1 MMNMM
6 KKPEILSPAGDMEK
20 LRAAVLYGA
29 DAVYLAGEMF
39 GMRTASGNFSDE
51 ELEVAVNYA
60 HANNVSVYVTC
71 NTLMRNDDIKRL
83 PRYLEMLGGIGV
95 DGIIVADLGCMRLA
109 QKYAPKAEIHIST
122 QASVLNTDAA
132 NAWYE
137 LGAARV
143 CLAREASLREI
154 CEIMEHKNP
163 KLKIE
168 TFVHGAMCMAYSGR
182 CMISDYL
189 AGRSSNRGN
198 CAQPCRWAYSLVEEK
213 RPGEYF
219 PVVEDEKGTHIFN
232 SKDMNMVS
240 YVPELVTAG
249 IDSFKIEGRVKSAY
263 YCAAVTNAY
272 RLAVDE
278 FVKSPET
285 WQRDGFWSVEVDK
298 VSHREYCTGFYFGE
312 ERIQRTETSNY
323 IRTWDV
329 VASVVECDDEGNAV
343 LEQKNK
349 FDRGVEYELMQPKA
363 EPQKVVFEKML
374 DDKGNE
380 IESARQAKIRVH
392 VKLPCKTPVG
402 AFIRR
407 EGSRFNAS

>member
-1 MMNMM
+1 MNMM

-29 DAVYLAGEMF
+29 DAVYLAGETF
-39 GMRTASGNFSDE
+39 GMRTASGNFTDE
-51 ELEVAVNYA
+51 ELEIAVSHA
-60 HANNVSVYVTC
+60 HANNVRVYVTC

-83 PRYLEMLGGIGV
+83 PKYLEMLGGIGV

-154 CEIMEHKNP
+154 CEIMEHKD
-163 KLKIE
+163 KDLKIE

-198 CAQPCRWAYSLVEEK
+198 CAQPCRWTYSLVEEK

-285 WQRDGFWSVEVDK
+285 WQRDGFWSVEVNK

-329 VASVVECDDEGNAV
+329 VASVIECDDEGNAI

-363 EPQKVVFEKML
+363 EPQKVIFDKML

>member
-1 MMNMM
+1 MEI

-20 LRAAVLYGA
+20 LRAAILYGA
-29 DAVYLAGEMF
+29 DAVYMAGEMF
-39 GMRTASGNFSDE
+39 GMRTASQNFSRDE
-51 ELEVAVNYA
+51 LSSAVALA
-60 HANNVSVYVTC
+60 HKNNVKVYITC
-71 NTLMRNDDIKRL
+71 NTLMRNYDLELL
-83 PRYLEMLGGIGV
+83 PGYLEMLGGIGV

-122 QASVLNTDAA
+122 QASVLNVAAA

-143 CLAREASLREI
+143 CLAREASLSEVSEI
-154 CEIMEHKNP
+154 CAKKN
-163 KLKIE
+163 KNLKIE
-168 TFVHGAMCMAYSGR
+168 AFVHGAMCMAYSGR

-198 CAQPCRWAYSLVEEK
+198 CAQPCRWQYALMEEK
-213 RPGEYF
+213 RPGEYY
-219 PVVEDEKGTHIFN
+219 PVFEDEYGTHIFN

-240 YVPELVTAG
+240 YIPELIGAG

-272 RLAVDE
+272 RLAIDE
-278 FVKSPET
+278 YVKNPDE
-285 WQRDGFWSVEVDK
+285 WKRDGFWDTEVNK
-298 VSHREYCTGFYFGE
+298 VSHRQYCTGFYFGE
-312 ERIQRTETSNY
+312 ERIQRTETSEY

-329 VASVVECDDEGNAV
+329 VASVVECDDDGNAV

-349 FDRGVEYELMQPKA
+349 FDINTEYELMQPKA
-363 EPQKVVFEKML
+363 EPQKVIFDKMINEK
-374 DDKGNE
+374 GEE
-380 IESARQAKIRVH
+380 IESARQAKIHVR
-392 VKLPCKTPVG
+392 VKLPCKAPVG

-407 EGSRFNAS
+407 EGSRFDAS

>member
-1 MMNMM
+1 M

-20 LRAAVLYGA
+20 LRAAILYGA

-51 ELEVAVNYA
+51 EMAQAVALA
-60 HANNVSVYVTC
+60 HANGVRVYVTC
-71 NTLMRNDDIKRL
+71 NTLMRNHDIKRL
-83 PRYLEMLGGIGV
+83 PPYLEMLGGIGV
-95 DGIIVADLGCMRLA
+95 DGVIVADLGCMRLV
-109 QKYAPKAEIHIST
+109 QKCAPRAEVHIST
-122 QASVLNTDAA
+122 QASVLNADAA

-137 LGAARV
+137 LGASRV
-143 CLAREASLREI
+143 CLAREASLSEI
-154 CEIMEHKNP
+154 SEIIEKKN
-163 KLKIE
+163 KNLAIE

-189 AGRSSNRGN
+189 TGRSSNRGN
-198 CAQPCRWAYSLVEEK
+198 CAQPCRWSYAVMEEK

-219 PVVEDEKGTHIFN
+219 PIEEDGTGTHIFN

-240 YVPELVTAG
+240 YIPELIGAG

-285 WQRDGFWSVEVDK
+285 WQRDGFWSVEVNK

-312 ERIQRTETSNY
+312 ERIQRVETSNY

-329 VASVVECDDEGNAV
+329 VASVVECDDEGNAI

-349 FDRGVEYELMQPKA
+349 FDINTEYELMQPKA
-363 EPQKVVFEKML
+363 EPIKVIFDKMI
-374 DDKGNE
+374 DGDGNE
-380 IESARQAKIRVH
+380 IDSARHAKIHVR
-392 VKLPCKTPVG
+392 VKLPCKAPVG

>member
-1 MMNMM
+1 M

-20 LRAAVLYGA
+20 LRAAILYGA
-29 DAVYLAGEMF
+29 DAVYLAGNMF
-39 GMRTASGNFSDE
+39 GMRTASQNFSDE
-51 ELEVAVNYA
+51 ELRLAVKHA
-60 HANNVSVYVTC
+60 HENNVRVYVTC
-71 NTLMRNDDIKRL
+71 NTLMRNHDIKSL
-83 PRYLEMLGGIGV
+83 PAYLEMLGGIGV

-122 QASVLNTDAA
+122 QASVLNTEAA

-143 CLAREASLREI
+143 CLAREASLSEI
-154 CEIMEHKNP
+154 CEIMEHKN
-163 KLKIE
+163 KNLAVE

-189 AGRSSNRGN
+189 TGRSSNRGN
-198 CAQPCRWAYSLVEEK
+198 CAQPCRWSYAVMEEK
-213 RPGEYF
+213 RPGEFF
-219 PVVEDEKGTHIFN
+219 PIEEDGAGTHIFN

-240 YVPELVTAG
+240 YIPELVTAG

-263 YCAAVTNAY
+263 YCAAITNAY

-278 FVKSPET
+278 FVKSPEA
-285 WQRDGFWSVEVDK
+285 WKRDGFWSVEVNK

-312 ERIQRTETSNY
+312 ERLQRVETSNY

-329 VASVVECDDEGNAV
+329 VASVIECDDEGNAV

-363 EPQKVVFEKML
+363 EPQKVVFDRML
-374 DDKGNE
+374 DDDGNE
-380 IESARQAKIRVH
+380 IDSARHAKIRVH

-407 EGSRFNAS
+407 EGSRFDAS

>member
-1 MMNMM
+1 MEKKM
-6 KKPEILSPAGDMEK
+6 KRPEILSPAGDMEK
-20 LRAAVLYGA
+20 LHAAVLYGA
-29 DAVYLAGEMF
+29 DAVYLAGESF
-39 GMRTASGNFSDE
+39 GMRTASGNFNDE
-51 ELEVAVNYA
+51 EMEQAVCHA
-60 HANNVSVYVTC
+60 HENGVRVYVTC
-71 NTLMRNDDIKRL
+71 NTMMRNGDIKRL
-83 PRYLEMLGGIGV
+83 PPYLEMLGGIGV

-109 QKYAPKAEIHIST
+109 QKYAPSAEIHIST

-137 LGAARV
+137 LGAKRV
-143 CLAREASLREI
+143 CLAREASLSEI
-154 CEIMEHKNP
+154 CEIMEKKN
-163 KLKIE
+163 KNLQIE
-168 TFVHGAMCMAYSGR
+168 AFVHGAMCMAYSGR

-198 CAQPCRWAYSLVEEK
+198 CAQPCRWKYSLVEEK
-213 RPGEYF
+213 RPGEYY
-219 PVVEDEKGTHIFN
+219 PVVEDSDGTHIFN

-240 YVPELVTAG
+240 YIPELVTAG

-278 FVKSPET
+278 FIKSPET
-285 WQRDGFWSVEVDK
+285 WRRDGFWLEEVNK

-349 FDRGVEYELMQPKA
+349 FVCGTEYELMQPKA
-363 EPQKVVFEKML
+363 EPQKVIFDKMY

-380 IESARQAKIRVH
+380 IESAGQAKIRVH
-392 VKLPCKTPVG
+392 VKLPCKTKVG

>member
-1 MMNMM
+1 M

-20 LRAAVLYGA
+20 LRASVLYGA
-29 DAVYLAGEMF
+29 DAVYMAGEMF
-39 GMRTASGNFSDE
+39 GMRTASQNFSDAA
-51 ELEVAVNYA
+51 LSDAVKLA
-60 HANNVSVYVTC
+60 HENGVKVYITC
-71 NTLMRNDDIKRL
+71 NTLMRNNDLKLL
-83 PRYLEMLGGIGV
+83 PAYLEMLGGIGV
-95 DGIIVADLGCMRLA
+95 DGIIVADLGCMKAA

-137 LGAARV
+137 LGASRV
-143 CLAREASLREI
+143 CLAREASLKEI
-154 CEIMEHKNP
+154 CEIMEHKN
-163 KLKIE
+163 KNLKIE

-189 AGRSSNRGN
+189 TGRSSNRGN
-198 CAQPCRWAYSLVEEK
+198 CAQPCRWSYHLVEEK

-219 PVVEDEKGTHIFN
+219 PVVEDDYGTHIFS
-232 SKDMNMVS
+232 SKDLNMVS
-240 YVPELVTAG
+240 FVPELMKAG

-263 YCAAVTNAY
+263 YAAAITNAY

-278 FVKSPET
+278 YVRSPET
-285 WQRDGFWSVEVDK
+285 WDPCGFWLSEVNK

-312 ERIQRTETSNY
+312 ENIQRTDSSEY

-349 FDRGVEYELMQPKA
+349 FDINVEYELMQPKGM
-363 EPQKVVFEKML
+363 PQKVTFEKMTT
-374 DDKGNE
+374 DKGEE
-380 IESARQAKIRVH
+380 ITSARQAKIRVH
-392 VKLPCKTPVG
+392 VKLPTKAPVG

-407 EGSRFNAS
+407 EGSRFDAS

>member
-1 MMNMM
+1 MI

-39 GMRTASGNFSDE
+39 GMRTASQNFSHD
-51 ELEVAVNYA
+51 ELEIAVGHA
-60 HANNVSVYVTC
+60 HKNGVKVYVTC
-71 NTLMRNDDIKRL
+71 NTLMRNHDLKLL
-83 PRYLEMLGGIGV
+83 PGYLEMLGSVGV

-109 QKYAPKAEIHIST
+109 QKYAPSAEIHIST
-122 QASVLNTDAA
+122 QASVLNRDAA

-143 CLAREASLREI
+143 CLAREASLSEI
-154 CEIMEHKNP
+154 SEIVEHKN
-163 KLKIE
+163 KNLQIE
-168 TFVHGAMCMAYSGR
+168 AFVHGAMCMAYSGR

-198 CAQPCRWAYSLVEEK
+198 CAQPCRWKYALVEEK
-213 RPGEYF
+213 RPGEYY
-219 PVVEDEKGTHIFN
+219 PVVEDEHGTHIFN

-240 YVPELVTAG
+240 YIPELIGAG

-278 FVKSPET
+278 YAKSPDT
-285 WQRDGFWSVEVDK
+285 WERDGFWLTEVNK

-349 FDRGVEYELMQPKA
+349 FDINTEYELMQPRA
-363 EPQKVVFEKML
+363 VPQKVIFEKMINE
-374 DDKGNE
+374 KGEE
-380 IESARQAKIRVH
+380 IDSARQAKIRVR
-392 VKLPCKTPVG
+392 VKLPTKAPVG

-407 EGSRFNAS
+407 EGSRFDAS

>member
-1 MMNMM
+1 M

-20 LRAAVLYGA
+20 LKASILYGA
-29 DAVYLAGEMF
+29 DAVYMAGEMF
-39 GMRTASGNFSDE
+39 GMRTASSNFSDE
-51 ELEVAVNYA
+51 ELEEAVRFA
-60 HANNVSVYVTC
+60 HENNVRAYITC
-71 NTLMRNDDIKRL
+71 NTLMRNDDMKKL
-83 PRYLEMLGGIGV
+83 PAYLEMLGGIGV
-95 DGIIVADLGCMRLA
+95 DGIIVADLGCMRAA
-109 QKYAPKAEIHIST
+109 QKYAPRAEIHIST
-122 QASVLNTDAA
+122 QASVLNSDAA

-137 LGAARV
+137 MGADRI
-143 CLAREASLREI
+143 CLARELNLPEI
-154 CEIMEHKNP
+154 CEIMEKKN
-163 KLKIE
+163 KNLKIE

-198 CAQPCRWAYSLVEEK
+198 CAQPCRWTYYLMEEK

-219 PVVEDEKGTHIFN
+219 PVVEDENGTHIFN

-240 YVPELVTAG
+240 YIPELMEAG

-263 YCAAVTNAY
+263 YTAAVTNAY

-278 FVKSPET
+278 YVKSPGT
-285 WQRDGFWSVEVDK
+285 WKSDGFWLTEVNK
-298 VSHREYCTGFYFGE
+298 VSHREYCTGFYFDE
-312 ERIQRTETSNY
+312 EGIQRTETSEY

-349 FDRGVEYELMQPKA
+349 FDINVEYELMQPSA
-363 EPQKVVFEKML
+363 EPQKVIFDKMTT
-374 DDKGNE
+374 DSGEE
-380 IESARQAKIRVH
+380 IDSARQAKIRVH
-392 VKLPCKTPVG
+392 VKLPAKAPVG

>member
-1 MMNMM
+1 MEI

-20 LRAAVLYGA
+20 LRAAILYGA
-29 DAVYLAGEMF
+29 DAVYMAGEMF
-39 GMRTASGNFSDE
+39 GMRTASQNFSRD
-51 ELEVAVNYA
+51 ELEIAVALA
-60 HANNVSVYVTC
+60 HKNNVKVYITC
-71 NTLMRNDDIKRL
+71 NTLMRNYDLELL
-83 PRYLEMLGGIGV
+83 PAYLEMLGGIGV

-122 QASVLNTDAA
+122 QASVLNVAAA

-143 CLAREASLREI
+143 CLAREASLPEVAEI
-154 CEIMEHKNP
+154 CEKKN
-163 KLKIE
+163 KNLKIE
-168 TFVHGAMCMAYSGR
+168 AFVHGAMCMAYSGR

-198 CAQPCRWAYSLVEEK
+198 CAQPCRWQYTLMEEK
-213 RPGEYF
+213 RPGEYY
-219 PVVEDEKGTHIFN
+219 PVFEDEHGTHIFN

-240 YVPELVTAG
+240 YIPELIGAG

-272 RLAVDE
+272 RLAIDE
-278 FVKSPET
+278 YVKSPET
-285 WQRDGFWSVEVDK
+285 WRRDGFWDTEVNK
-298 VSHREYCTGFYFGE
+298 VSHRQYCTGFYFGE
-312 ERIQRTETSNY
+312 ERIQRTETSEY

-329 VASVVECDDEGNAV
+329 VASVVECDDDGNAV

-349 FDRGVEYELMQPKA
+349 FEINTEYELMQPKA
-363 EPQKVVFEKML
+363 EPQKVIFDKMINEK
-374 DDKGNE
+374 GEE
-380 IESARQAKIRVH
+380 IESARQAKIHVR
-392 VKLPCKTPVG
+392 VKLPCKAPVG

-407 EGSRFNAS
+407 EGSRFDAS

>member
-1 MMNMM
+1 M

-20 LRAAVLYGA
+20 LKAAILYGA

-39 GMRTASGNFSDE
+39 GMRTASQNFSAKEME
-51 ELEVAVNYA
+51 EAVSLA
-60 HANNVSVYVTC
+60 HGSGVSVYVTC
-71 NTLMRNDDIKRL
+71 NTMMRNHDMKAL
-83 PRYLEMLGGIGV
+83 PRYLEMLGGVGV
-95 DGIIVADLGCMRLA
+95 DGIIVADIGCLRAA
-109 QKYAPKAEIHIST
+109 QKYAPHAEIHIST

-143 CLAREASLREI
+143 CLAREASLSEI
-154 CEIMEHKNP
+154 TEIMEKKN
-163 KLKIE
+163 KNLQIE

-198 CAQPCRWAYSLVEEK
+198 CAQPCRWKYHLMEET

-219 PVVEDEKGTHIFN
+219 PVVEDEHGTHIFN

-240 YVPELVTAG
+240 YVPELMNAG

-272 RLAVDE
+272 RLAVDSYAE
-278 FVKSPET
+278 NPDAFE
-285 WQRDGFWSVEVDK
+285 RDGFWLTEVNK

-312 ERIQRTETSNY
+312 ERIQRNETSQY

-329 VASVVECDDEGNAV
+329 VASVVECDDDGNAV

-349 FDRGVEYELMQPKA
+349 FDINVEYELMQPKA
-363 EPQKVVFEKML
+363 EPVKVTFEKMVTES
-374 DDKGNE
+374 GEE
-380 IESARQAKIRVH
+380 IESARHAKIKVR
-392 VKLPCKTPVG
+392 VKLPCKAPIG

-407 EGSRFNAS
+407 EGSRFDAS